1 MSPILVRPVREQLE
15 HDRVIR
21 LLQQDLQKRKVEVG
35 INPGSEQN
43 ASVGSGSRKEYPD
56 AVVYSL
62 EKGKKVVAVVE
73 VETGESVNHLEAMA
87 QWAHLAKLRVPFH
100 LYVPINSVDVARR
113 LSHDYKIAVTEI
125 WSYHQVGE
133 QFKFTLFHPASGSR
147 GGRASTPPQN
157 RVGGEHSRGVA
168 ARAGARS
175 GRAGRQGRARVACQ
189 VGGKGPGHQDDP
201 GARGGSRRACRQ
213 ASRQDA
219 SCPGAAGDSREGEAS
234 SRQDAF
240 DQVGARGGRQA
251 RRSAAA
257 AKGAAS
263 KVAPPQGPAA
273 KTGQQTRHQAGF
285 EGSCQTCFKADRQDD
300 GTCRGGQVQV
310 HDTGS
315 QRPTGRKAR
324 QVDRQTRRQTGR
336 EGGCQDRRPS
346 VSKRAYSAILAR
358 PARLREHVPAP
369 FVQAS
374 HRAGPAAA
382 ALLVSLAAPREGR
395 TRGV

>member
-43 ASVGSGSRKEYPD
+43 ASVGSGSRKEFPD

-147 GGRASTPPQN
+147 GGRGSTPPRTVSVASI
-157 RVGGEHSRGVA
+157 RVAPPIEPEPLVEEPVVRAEPASAAKPTAKIQGIKTIPARVATPAVPPAKTGKAPVVQVPRVVPAKALAKPIATKLPSARSAPSAVA
-168 ARAGARS
+168 ARPATA
-175 GRAGRQGRARVACQ
+175 VA
-189 VGGKGPGHQDDP
+189 KGPAVSKIAP
-201 GARGGSRRACRQ
+201 AKLPIAKTP
-213 ASRQDA
+213 AK
-219 SCPGAAGDSREGEAS
+219 PVVKPAA
-234 SRQDAF
+234 
-240 DQVGARGGRQA
+240 
-251 RRSAAA
+251 
-257 AKGAAS
+257 
-263 KVAPPQGPAA
+263 KVAPRPVVKTTAKATGRVAPLKSKSTPQAANGRPTAKRAGTAAKPAA
-273 KTGQQTRHQAGF
+273 RPVA
-285 EGSCQTCFKADRQDD
+285 KA
-300 GTCRGGQVQV
+300 VV
-310 HDTGS
+310 K
-315 QRPTGRKAR
+315 PVAKRK
-324 QVDRQTRRQTGR
+324 
-336 EGGCQDRRPS
+336 
-346 VSKRAYSAILAR
+346 
-358 PARLREHVPAP
+358 
-369 FVQAS
+369 
-374 HRAGPAAA
+374 
-382 ALLVSLAAPREGR
+382 
-395 TRGV
+395 

>member
-133 QFKFTLFHPASGSR
+133 QFKFTLVSPGQRLSGR
-147 GGRASTPPQN
+147 QGLHAPQN
-157 RVGGEHSRGVA
+157 GVRGEHSRGVA

-175 GRAGRQGRARVACQ
+175 GRAGRQGRARIACQ
-189 VGGKGPGHQDDP
+189 VGGKSPGHQDDP
-201 GARGGSRRACRQ
+201 GARGDSRRACRQ
-213 ASRQDA
+213 DLPPSRQ
-219 SCPGAAGDSREGEAS
+219 CPAAAGDSREGEAS
-234 SRQDAF
+234 SRQAAF

-251 RRSAAA
+251 RKRCCR
-257 AKGAAS
+257 K
-263 KVAPPQGPAA
+263 
-273 KTGQQTRHQAGF
+273 RRGF
-285 EGSCQTCFKADRQDD
+285 EG
-300 GTCRGGQVQV
+300 
-310 HDTGS
+310 
-315 QRPTGRKAR
+315 
-324 QVDRQTRRQTGR
+324 
-336 EGGCQDRRPS
+336 
-346 VSKRAYSAILAR
+346 RAA
-358 PARLREHVPAP
+358 
-369 FVQAS
+369 
-374 HRAGPAAA
+374 
-382 ALLVSLAAPREGR
+382 
-395 TRGV
+395 

>member
-100 LYVPINSVDVARR
+100 LYVPMNSVDVARR

-147 GGRASTPPQN
+147 VAEDRPRPGRCRWRASAWPC
-157 RVGGEHSRGVA
+157 
-168 ARAGARS
+168 RS
-175 GRAGRQGRARVACQ
+175 
-189 VGGKGPGHQDDP
+189 
-201 GARGGSRRACRQ
+201 SRR
-213 ASRQDA
+213 
-219 SCPGAAGDSREGEAS
+219 P
-234 SRQDAF
+234 
-240 DQVGARGGRQA
+240 
-251 RRSAAA
+251 
-257 AKGAAS
+257 
-263 KVAPPQGPAA
+263 
-273 KTGQQTRHQAGF
+273 
-285 EGSCQTCFKADRQDD
+285 
-300 GTCRGGQVQV
+300 
-310 HDTGS
+310 
-315 QRPTGRKAR
+315 
-324 QVDRQTRRQTGR
+324 
-336 EGGCQDRRPS
+336 
-346 VSKRAYSAILAR
+346 
-358 PARLREHVPAP
+358 
-369 FVQAS
+369 
-374 HRAGPAAA
+374 
-382 ALLVSLAAPREGR
+382 
-395 TRGV
+395 